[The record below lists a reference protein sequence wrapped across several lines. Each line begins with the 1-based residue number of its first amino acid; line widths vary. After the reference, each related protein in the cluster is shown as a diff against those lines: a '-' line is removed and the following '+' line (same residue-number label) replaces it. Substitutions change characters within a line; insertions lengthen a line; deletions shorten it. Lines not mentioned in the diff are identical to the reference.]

1 MDYVKSA
8 YNFVP
13 APDNDQVYT
22 PSWAKDI
29 DELPLHVIPQ
39 KDALSGE
46 IEISITAETPIFIK
60 EGISKEEAENK
71 KNAGLA
77 FEFEHY
83 VNKNGDKQYFIPAT
97 SLKGLIRNTVEI
109 ISFSRLNPKLVNN
122 NRFSFRDLSASKENE
137 YLKAYDSN
145 NVKAGWMSLDDDG
158 NWIIEEC
165 RLRKIHHK
173 DVDLILKT
181 NFREQFLN
189 NVPKPKERS
198 AKYKYNSAAIKSLES
213 TFDIDGPKAVFKE
226 NGVKGTIVFTGQAS
240 ARKESEGKKGSG
252 KVNEFVFLEGII
264 NIYKLEEKDI
274 LDFKFIYNDH
284 DKFNISED
292 WKFWREKLEEGKR
305 IPVFFNANNGKVLHF
320 GLSFMYKLP
329 YKYSIHEMQPIS
341 SYSKSE
347 IDFSNLLM
355 GFTDNKNGLKGRVY
369 FSNAL
374 AESPISEGEK
384 MEILASPKASFI
396 PFYIEQK
403 NNSLIS
409 YQTLGKLKGFKKYPV
424 RKEVQTTQYT
434 SEQLNNK
441 LIFSKFKPLSKN
453 SVFKAKIRY
462 FNLNKEELGAIVS
475 ALSFHNNENTF
486 FHSLGTAKGL
496 GFGAV
501 KIQVKDIEQYINSM
515 QHFELLMNQHL
526 SDSAKAPKLWINSSP
541 VKELFSISAMPQ
553 NDECQNS
560 LVYPKLK
567 NSEGKNDFI
576 AMKTS
581 NLSLNQY
588 SKINAIESLKP
599 LIDNDF
605 IDQINKVKIQLE
617 QEIKQAKDK
626 MMAEYTANIQAAHE
640 LLLKHEYDIARKTY
654 EEAIMIYNDG
664 TLNHFLDKIEETKKN
679 KIEQDAFEL
688 IVASKSID
696 ELSNFLNS
704 FPNSKYKDD
713 VAQKISKLKATSGFP
728 SRLMMLTEADKFFK
742 ESEQW
747 INKLPNRS
755 ILDSGFEN
763 QLIERVLYFYN
774 LNGSS
779 KRKDKNW
786 ENGVY
791 KRKILNWFGEKL
803 PIELSNV

>member
-71 KNAGLA
+71 KNAGIA

-83 VNKNGDKQYFIPAT
+83 VNKNGAKQYFIPAT
-97 SLKGLIRNTVEI
+97 SLKGLIRNTIEI

-122 NRFSFRDLSASKENE
+122 NRFSLRDLSASKENE

-145 NVKAGWMSLDDDG
+145 NVKAGWMSVDEDG

-181 NFREQFLN
+181 NFRGQFLN

-198 AKYKYNSAAIKSLES
+198 AKYKYNSSTIKSLES

-226 NGVKGTIVFTGQAS
+226 SGVKGTIVFTGQAS
-240 ARKESEGKKGSG
+240 ARKESEGKKGTG
-252 KVNEFVFLEGII
+252 KVNEFVFLEGIL
-264 NIYKLEEKDI
+264 NTYKLEEKDV

-292 WKFWREKLEEGKR
+292 WKFWREKLEDGRR
-305 IPVFFNANNGKVLHF
+305 IPVFLNANNGKVLHF

-329 YKYSIHEMQPIS
+329 YKFSIHEMQPIS
-341 SYSKSE
+341 NYSKSE

-355 GFTDNKNGLKGRVY
+355 GFTDSKKGLKGRVY
-369 FSNAL
+369 FTNAL
-374 AESPISEGEK
+374 AESSISEDEK
-384 MEILASPKASFI
+384 MEILASPKASFV

-409 YQTLGKLKGFKKYPV
+409 YQTQGKLKGFKKYPI
-424 RKEVQTTQYT
+424 RKEAQTIEYT
-434 SEQLNNK
+434 SEQLTNK
-441 LIFSKFKPLSKN
+441 VIFSKFKPLSKN

-462 FNLNKEELGAIVS
+462 FNLNKEELGALVS
-475 ALSFHNNENTF
+475 ALSFHNNQNSF
-486 FHSLGTAKGL
+486 FHSLGSAKGL
-496 GFGAV
+496 GYGAV
-501 KIQVKDIEQYINSM
+501 KIQVKNVDKYINSM
-515 QHFELLMNQHL
+515 QHFEMLMNQHL
-526 SDSAKAPKLWINSSP
+526 THSDKAPNQWINSSS
-541 VKELFSISAMPQ
+541 VKELFSMSAMPQ
-553 NDECQNS
+553 NDECLNS

-567 NSEGKNDFI
+567 NSDGKNDFI
-576 AMKTS
+576 SIKTG
-581 NLSLNQY
+581 NLSLKHY
-588 SKINAIESLKP
+588 SKINTIKSIKS
-599 LIDNDF
+599 LIDDDF
-605 IDQINKVKIQLE
+605 KDQINKLKIQHE
-617 QEIKQAKDK
+617 QELKQAKDK
-626 MMAEYTANIQAAHE
+626 MMAEFTANIQSAHE
-640 LLLKHEYDIARKTY
+640 LLLKHEYTIARAKY
-654 EEAIMIYNDG
+654 EDAINIYNDG
-664 TLNHFLDKIEETKKN
+664 TLNIFLDIIEETKKN

-688 IVASKSID
+688 IASSKSID
-696 ELSNFLNS
+696 ELTNFLNS
-704 FPNSKYKDD
+704 FPSSKFKDD

-747 INKLPNRS
+747 INKLPNKS

-763 QLIERVLYFYN
+763 QMIERILQLHQN
-774 LNGSS
+774 NGSS
-779 KRKDKNW
+779 QRKDKNW

-791 KRKILNWFGEKL
+791 RKKILNWFGDKL
-803 PIELSNV
+803 PNELNNI